1 MIRTQLFPCALPKA
15 EADVLNQESGRLY
28 TRALVEHYRLYRHTG
43 HWLSPAGLEKLVD
56 CYDAQDGRER
66 ILHAHSIDAAE
77 QGFPKACQTAKA
89 NRGQG
94 AHYPHK
100 RKFWRTTLWKNT
112 GIRQCDDGALRL
124 ARARGLEPVVVMLPS
139 NLRDVPPGVFHE
151 ARLVWDTAARHYFW
165 HLVVDD
171 GQPRPCPVQCTGGPP
186 GAAEAPGD
194 RVMAGDLGEVHPIA
208 LTDGETATVISAR
221 ALRSV
226 RQYTN
231 KRLAEIQPLQARTTK
246 GSDQWKKLQRRKNR
260 FLAKQQRRTRDI
272 EHKVS
277 RAVVAE
283 AVERQVGTLAIGD
296 VREVAD
302 GKRLNA
308 KSQQKVSNWSHG
320 KLRQYITYKAEAAGI
335 QVELVNEAHTTQT
348 CPACGER
355 HKPKGR
361 LYRCPACGFV
371 SHRDVVGAANILSR
385 HQHGRLGQVQ
395 PPPCGEIKYRHPFGK
410 WSFQTGKRSRLDT
423 AQVACGSVRSETS
436 PARESQEAAAL

>member
-1 MIRTQLFPCALPKA
+1 MIRTQMFPCALPKA
-15 EADVLNQESGRLY
+15 EVDALNQESGRLY
-28 TRALVEHYRLYRHTG
+28 TRALVEHYRLYRQTG
-43 HWLSPAGLEKLVD
+43 HWLSPASLEKLVD
-56 CYDAQDGRER
+56 FYDAQEGRER

-77 QGFPKACQTAKA
+77 QGFPKACKTAKA
-89 NRGQG
+89 NRDAG

-100 RKFWRTTLWKNT
+100 RKAWRTTLWKNT
-112 GIRQCDDGALRL
+112 VLKFQDGRLRL
-124 ARARGLEPVVVMLPS
+124 ALAKGRAPLWVNVPSRLAALPADS
-139 NLRDVPPGVFHE
+139 FVE
-151 ARLVWDTAARHYFW
+151 MRLVWDNAARHYVW

-171 GQPRPCPVQCTGGPP
+171 GLPN
-186 GAAEAPGD
+186 AAAPGD

-208 LTDGETATVISAR
+208 VTDGETATVISAR

-231 KRLAEIQPLQARTTK
+231 KRLAEIQHLQARTTK
-246 GSDQWKKLQRRKNR
+246 GSRRWQKLQRRKQR

-361 LYRCPACGFV
+361 RYRCPACGFV

-385 HQHGRLGQVQ
+385 HQHGALGRVK

-410 WSFQTGKRSRLDT
+410 LSFQTGKRSRLDT
-423 AQVACGSVRSETS
+423 AQVACDSVRSNIS
-436 PARESQEAAAL
+436 PAREPQEAAAL